1 MRFLDR
7 CHDVVRKSGG
17 SMSHAWRGRMSR
29 TLRGRMSLY
38 AFLRKTKPPLAFSFT
53 VWLPPTG
60 SRSACTETVYNVERE
75 TGLEPATACLEGRN
89 STTELLP
96 HAITQIR
103 CAYIFRSGCADLN
116 RGPHGPKPC
125 ALPTAP
131 HPANALYPSQTW
143 VTLAPTDSYH
153 HRTHAHYSTL
163 LAMCQVLLAF
173 SSTIAKF

>member
-60 SRSACTETVYNVERE
+60 SRSACTETVYNGERE
-75 TGLEPATACLEGRN
+75 PGLEPAPPSFESKT
-89 STTELLP
+89 STTYP
-96 HAITQIR
+96 PPT
-103 CAYIFRSGCADLN
+103 
-116 RGPHGPKPC
+116 
-125 ALPTAP
+125 ALPQL
-131 HPANALYPSQTW
+131 NI
-143 VTLAPTDSYH
+143 H
-153 HRTHAHYSTL
+153 H
-163 LAMCQVLLAF
+163 F
-173 SSTIAKF
+173 

>member
-38 AFLRKTKPPLAFSFT
+38 AFLHKTKPPLAFSFT

-60 SRSACTETVYNVERE
+60 SRSACTETVYTWERE

-96 HAITQIR
+96 QIDFFL
-103 CAYIFRSGCADLN
+103 YWSGCADSN
-116 RGPHGPKPC
+116 CGPPAPKAG

-131 HPANALYPSQTW
+131 HPAT
-143 VTLAPTDSYH
+143 PTFPC
-153 HRTHAHYSTL
+153 RKCLHYSTPLVICQL
-163 LAMCQVLLAF
+163 LFQRPIVSVHPCVGSVTSARTDSNV
-173 SSTIAKF
+173 SRY